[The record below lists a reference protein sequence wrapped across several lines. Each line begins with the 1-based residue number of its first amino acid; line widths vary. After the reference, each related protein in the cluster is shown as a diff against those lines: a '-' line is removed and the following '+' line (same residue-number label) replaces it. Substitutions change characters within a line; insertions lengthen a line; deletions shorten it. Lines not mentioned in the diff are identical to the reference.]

1 MAQKCSEFDNT
12 TAYRRVLS
20 SAQKKLNAAID
31 QIRRSIPHRGESGTL
46 IERQFRS
53 QLEEVLPEKIGVSQ
67 GFVVDSI
74 GGVSKQMDII
84 LYDKLNTPRIFASDG
99 AQMFPVEATY
109 ACGEIKTD
117 LNSSKLEDSFKKCLS
132 YKELCRKAY
141 IKQASPLTTSY
152 TLFGCEYDRWQ
163 SIFFC
168 VAVESIKAKCLNDKY
183 NAIVDSMK
191 LPVHKRVDTIIALSA
206 TDCQNMLLNV
216 SGEVKNGIPP
226 NQSIDLLPKP
236 ESKLCRYRAKE
247 PWSLFVMLLLH
258 YMIHAKTEPIDILF
272 YGGDK
277 PY

>member
-12 TAYRRVLS
+12 RIYRRVLS
-20 SAQKKLNAAID
+20 SAQKKLNVAID

-46 IERQFRS
+46 IEREFRS

-84 LYDKLNTPRIFASDG
+84 LYDKLDTPRIVASDG

-109 ACGEIKTD
+109 ACGEIKTYLD
-117 LNSSKLEDSFKKCLS
+117 SSKLEDSFEKCLS

-141 IKQASPLTTSY
+141 IKQSSLIKTGYS
-152 TLFGCEYDRWQ
+152 LFGCECDYWQ

-168 VAVESIKAKCLNDKY
+168 IAVESIKANRLNATY
-183 NAIVDSMK
+183 NTIVDRRK
-191 LPVHKRVDTIIALSA
+191 LPIHKRVDTIIALGG
-206 TDCQNMLLNV
+206 TDDQNVLLNI

-236 ESKLCRYRAKE
+236 DSKLYSYRAKE
-247 PWSLFVMLLLH
+247 PWSLFVMLLLR
-258 YMIHAKTEPIDILF
+258 YMIQAKTEPINMLA